1 MKYPKVIGAAAIS
14 GSNRNQAVFNKP
26 YHSLLAKAAEDELLI
41 DLVLRACDQALSFAN
56 CRPDQIDLIISLS
69 VSLSHFV
76 ENTKILGPRITNVV
90 QRELQADNAYVFDL
104 LASDWVFALDLA
116 QTYGMQLGY
125 KRVLLVRG
133 ECSAHSIAAD
143 ADSGFDIA
151 DGAAAI
157 LLDLSH
163 ETTGD
168 VGMRY
173 IEHPHLTS
181 ASLLLA
187 PNIFSM
193 SDKKGLLQFPYQAS
207 LATDIQNSM
216 LSLYQQ
222 SDTVQSVIYER
233 WLPNFALDST
243 KITCLILPFS
253 NLNDFNQAP
262 FEIALG
268 LQSLL
273 NNQQSNSTKALLLTF
288 DPFKLRVGGL
298 SVYV

>member
-1 MKYPKVIGAAAIS
+1 MKYPKIIGAATVS
-14 GSNRNQAVFNKP
+14 GSNRNQPVFNKP
-26 YHSLLAKAAEDELLI
+26 YHSLLAKAAENELLI
-41 DLVLRACDQALSFAN
+41 DLVLNACDQVLSFAN

-76 ENTKILGPRITNVV
+76 ENTKIVGPRITNPV
-90 QRELQADNAYVFDL
+90 QKELQADNAYVFDL
-104 LASDWVFALDLA
+104 LGSDWVFALDLA
-116 QTYGMQLGY
+116 QTYGTQLGY
-125 KRVLLVRG
+125 KRVLIVRG

-163 ETTGD
+163 ETTDGD
-168 VGMRY
+168 GMRY
-173 IEHPHLTS
+173 IEHPHLTP

-193 SDKKGLLQFPYQAS
+193 ADKKGLLQFPYQAS
-207 LATDIQNSM
+207 LVNDIQNSM
-216 LSLYQQ
+216 LSLYQNANA
-222 SDTVQSVIYER
+222 VQSVIYER

-243 KITCLILPFS
+243 QITCPLLPS
-253 NLNDFNQAP
+253 INLNGLNQAP

-273 NNQQSNSTKALLLTF
+273 NTQKANDTKALLLTF